1 MAWRATGGDLQRPV
15 GLVVQDFAPQFVPV
29 GGEFGYLAGVVLAD
43 EPTGELDT
51 TTAGEVMALLRVL
64 NQEGQTFIIV
74 THDPS
79 VAAQTDRAVYL
90 RDGRVAWE
98 ERRR

>member
-1 MAWRATGGDLQRPV
+1 
-15 GLVVQDFAPQFVPV
+15 
-29 GGEFGYLAGVVLAD
+29 
-43 EPTGELDT
+43 
-51 TTAGEVMALLRVL
+51 VMALLRVL
-64 NQEGQTFIIV
+64 NQECQTFIIV

-79 VAAQTDRAVYL
+79 VAAQTDRTVYL